1 VNQLFLKKKNLVVF
15 WNPPAEKLFLFMS
28 IIEQK
33 FQHEFME
40 KIAISCLAFVCIFS
54 KTCQTFWTPCIRMYV
69 DNKAVLNK

>member
-1 VNQLFLKKKNLVVF
+1 
-15 WNPPAEKLFLFMS
+15 MS
-28 IIEQK
+28 IIEQP

-40 KIAISCLAFVCIFS
+40 KIAISCLAFVCIIFS